1 MKLDSVAIALERN
14 KCSRISGGRERA
26 GIENEERKRDA
37 FACNRKGTQQS
48 LSFFFIYFFFFFF
61 LFLIVFD
68 DSPPLDGSTV
78 AVN

>member
-26 GIENEERKRDA
+26 GIENEERKRAA

-48 LSFFFIYFFFFFF
+48 LSFFFIYFFFF

>member
-37 FACNRKGTQQS
+37 FACNRKGTQQ
-48 LSFFFIYFFFFFF
+48 LSFFFLYLFLFFF